1 MTPRA
6 REKLPM
12 RGSPKRNASGGSTAD
27 PTTPP
32 MMRKSSYDAD
42 ARTTEIGEL
51 SSDAGF
57 FDDDADG
64 DDTSIYGG
72 NLR

>member
-12 RGSPKRNASGGSTAD
+12 RGSPKRNTSGGSSAA
-27 PTTPP
+27 PSTPP

-42 ARTTEIGEL
+42 AHPTEIGEL
-51 SSDAGF
+51 ASDAGF

-64 DDTSIYGG
+64 DDNSIYGG